1 MEDEAYFFWKNLAD
15 LLELEL
21 IGWSNFATGT
31 FRDASLNTSVQI
43 QYWFAKR
50 IQDKIIEL

>member
-15 LLELEL
+15 LMDLEL
-21 IGWSNFATGT
+21 IGWSNYATGT
-31 FRDASLNTSVQI
+31 FKDPSLNASVQI
-43 QYWFAKR
+43 QYWLAKR

>member
-43 QYWFAKR
+43 
-50 IQDKIIEL
+50 